1 MHPLLHKRHTFI
13 SPLAIHHIIER
24 HGLPKKEEREREKER
39 RAKSSIVQRREREKR
54 ERIR

>member
-1 MHPLLHKRHTFI
+1 MHPLLLKRHKFI

-24 HGLPKKEEREREKER
+24 HGLPKKERER

>member
-1 MHPLLHKRHTFI
+1 MHPLLLKRHTFI

-24 HGLPKKEEREREKER
+24 HGIPRERERK
-39 RAKSSIVQRREREKR
+39 KSKKLYSPKKWKR